1 MSELRC
7 LQDND
12 TGSDSQDTEC
22 VRTEDRG
29 IGDTSELIGRNV
41 HICDAM
47 QSKEEWL
54 VLLLKI

>member
-29 IGDTSELIGRNV
+29 IGDTSELNV